1 MKQARVVK
9 TAQTQKEP
17 KSHKPVTRFGDFVVL
32 TNVHYDYLVKHASTD
47 ENDYI
52 GPETMASINSPK
64 SEFLC
69 QGDLD
74 LDAFVT
80 SLEKRGGRVTKDY
93 LRS

>member
-9 TAQTQKEP
+9 TAQTQKES
-17 KSHKPVTRFGDFVVL
+17 KLHKPVTRFGD
-32 TNVHYDYLVKHASTD
+32 D

-80 SLEKRGGRVTKDY
+80 SLEKRGV
-93 LRS
+93 